1 MLRLEGIHAGYGA
14 TTILHGISLNVQA
27 GEVVTIVGAN
37 GAGKTTTLRT
47 VAGLIKPTAGRI
59 TFEGRDITRL
69 PAHEVVDLGITLIPE
84 GRQLFAD
91 MTVHENLLMGAY
103 RAEARAKQKD
113 TLDQVLSLFP
123 RVRERLSQSAGS
135 LSGGEQQMV
144 AIARGMMARPRLL
157 MFDEPSLGLAPII
170 VQQVFDVI
178 DTIVRTGATVLIVEQ
193 NVFHTLKAADR
204 GYVLENG
211 EIVLSD
217 SSDALLTNDHVV
229 KPIWEFDDACKR
241 RKPSLHLLPS
251 EPRRPPR
258 ARHRCRRGIGRA
270 IALGFAARGATVG
283 VADMNADDIA
293 ETVALI
299 KADGHG
305 EGLPLLL
312 DVADYDA
319 VEAGLADAAR
329 AIGEAF
335 DTVVNNAGISP
346 KHDGVAHKVW
356 EMDPAE
362 WSRVVA
368 VNLSGPFNTIRAL
381 TPSMRRAERGWIV
394 NMSSV
399 AGKTYS
405 PIVACHYAA
414 TKSALIGFTK
424 HLAAELGPYGI
435 RVNALAPGRI
445 ETPMVR
451 GVAREI
457 NEEQVKLTPM
467 GRLGQPE
474 EVADTAV
481 YLTSAESSFVT
492 GQTIDV
498 AGGLYMT

>member
-1 MLRLEGIHAGYGA
+1 MMPVREENPCSISYRPSHAGRRV
-14 TTILHGISLNVQA
+14 L
-27 GEVVTIVGAN
+27 VT
-37 GAGKTTTLRT
+37 
-47 VAGLIKPTAGRI
+47 
-59 TFEGRDITRL
+59 
-69 PAHEVVDLGITLIPE
+69 
-84 GRQLFAD
+84 
-91 MTVHENLLMGAY
+91 
-103 RAEARAKQKD
+103 
-113 TLDQVLSLFP
+113 
-123 RVRERLSQSAGS
+123 
-135 LSGGEQQMV
+135 GG
-144 AIARGMMARPRLL
+144 G
-157 MFDEPSLGLAPII
+157 
-170 VQQVFDVI
+170 
-178 DTIVRTGATVLIVEQ
+178 
-193 NVFHTLKAADR
+193 
-204 GYVLENG
+204 
-211 EIVLSD
+211 
-217 SSDALLTNDHVV
+217 
-229 KPIWEFDDACKR
+229 
-241 RKPSLHLLPS
+241 
-251 EPRRPPR
+251 
-258 ARHRCRRGIGRA
+258 RGIGRA

-312 DVADYDA
+312 DVADYGA
-319 VEAGLADAAR
+319 VEAGLDDAAR
-329 AIGEAF
+329 TMGDAF

-346 KHDGVAHKVW
+346 KHDGVAHRVW
-356 EMDPAE
+356 EMDPTE
-362 WSRVVA
+362 WNRVVA

-381 TPSMRRAERGWIV
+381 TPSMRKAERGWIV

-457 NEEQVKLTPM
+457 NDEQVKLTPM

-474 EVADTAV
+474 EVADAAV